1 MKSLVVS
8 DAHAVATPVANDNID
23 EGVDPSWK
31 GINESDWNGIN
42 DDDLNAIDLEGV
54 DTPISP
60 SATLQYE
67 KLLLAQLGD
76 NVMIPVNDVNE
87 LNCGPITPHE
97 MKYSID
103 KIRSARII
111 KDPFP
116 HVFIENIYAQRVY
129 SCMLKNMP
137 QEDNDRVLVS
147 SRTKGLPDWKFWV
160 SYTKVLG
167 GSQVAQAWVGYSL
180 DLNRDLAGYYI
191 APHTDSVNKLVT
203 TLYYLPID
211 ATNSAVGTTMYKS
224 LNTRPGASATKFK
237 AMKQARFLPNSVLA
251 FAPCKSSWHG
261 IEERKINQGIVRDTI
276 QAFVRVSGGNR
287 AKSRGR
293 LPQGT
298 RSSRGVHPI
307 IKKRYTEEEGLLLR
321 KVLGLA
327 RWKSKTRIRMS
338 NMEGWSTEKDT
349 KNQEKL
355 KDDLI
360 SSMRIRNAKFW
371 YGFNFPSCAEGLVI
385 QQLSGGGSWK
395 WVSRFSRLDAFPP
408 SEQLTYAD
416 LLSGRNYHYFG
427 MKRLLFETARRS
439 NTIIFANRKVKQN
452 KKISWQQRII
462 PFEADLT
469 GNWLQVRDTVLDEAN
484 KLAKSRA
491 SHIFLISLGPIS
503 NILIAS
509 MWKVNKNNT
518 YIDVGAALNEFHG
531 FGSQGRAYLRNPACQ
546 ALGPTCTAMRYRLNL
561 NVTSSMDISVRS
573 VNSIDKLRCCT
584 PVLNGCSLKLERW
597 LVNTTP
603 SLDES
608 SIIVQK
614 SKPLGRGGFCVVFKG
629 HMLRSSTKK
638 TYSP

>member
-1 MKSLVVS
+1 MMRVPPRRRKFLLTTLFALLTLCLFFAFAYGNSIKKNFEIFFGKRVAVPKVEGISEVAPTENFTCLKNCEATSLLTNYYHSKSIIGTYAEESSRFVCY
-8 DAHAVATPVANDNID
+8 I
-23 EGVDPSWK
+23 K
-31 GINESDWNGIN
+31 CNESFAYVRWNDGE
-42 DDDLNAIDLEGV
+42 L
-54 DTPISP
+54 DTL
-60 SATLQYE
+60 T
-67 KLLLAQLGD
+67 G
-76 NVMIPVNDVNE
+76 
-87 LNCGPITPHE
+87 
-97 MKYSID
+97 
-103 KIRSARII
+103 
-111 KDPFP
+111 
-116 HVFIENIYAQRVY
+116 
-129 SCMLKNMP
+129 
-137 QEDNDRVLVS
+137 
-147 SRTKGLPDWKFWV
+147 
-160 SYTKVLG
+160 
-167 GSQVAQAWVGYSL
+167 
-180 DLNRDLAGYYI
+180 
-191 APHTDSVNKLVT
+191 
-203 TLYYLPID
+203 
-211 ATNSAVGTTMYKS
+211 
-224 LNTRPGASATKFK
+224 
-237 AMKQARFLPNSVLA
+237 
-251 FAPCKSSWHG
+251 
-261 IEERKINQGIVRDTI
+261 
-276 QAFVRVSGGNR
+276 
-287 AKSRGR
+287 
-293 LPQGT
+293 
-298 RSSRGVHPI
+298 
-307 IKKRYTEEEGLLLR
+307 
-321 KVLGLA
+321 
-327 RWKSKTRIRMS
+327 WKSKTRIRMS

-469 GNWLQVRDTVLDEAN
+469 GNWLQVRDILLDKATA
-484 KLAKSRA
+484 LAKSHA

-597 LVNTTP
+597 YVPKTKM
-603 SLDES
+603 SD
-608 SIIVQK
+608 K
-614 SKPLGRGGFCVVFKG
+614 SKISCKGLLPKQFIESEIKNLCECGEKLGSQREVSNCLSANVS
-629 HMLRSSTKK
+629 R
-638 TYSP
+638 